1 MKNGISKLSILT
13 IVIIFN
19 SCITSENYY
28 PDKSEITGLASPILL
43 NPTQSK
49 IILEDYFQNTDYID
63 SISLP
68 EHVKG
73 EISKDKKEINISKV
87 SESAPWIMVL
97 KIWAKGVEYN
107 ILLKKSKEIAFNF
120 IFDPKGKTYNQVS
133 IAGEMNAWDPGS
145 GILELKN
152 NTWQKTI
159 YLAPGIYE
167 YQLHLDQKPGLD
179 PNNPDSIDN
188 NIGGYNSA
196 LKVGDAMSGNKPIIF
211 TKSFEE
217 SNVSVGIKNKVDD
230 LFIFWENYAISNKDI
245 IRDEHNIS
253 FRIPAEAKK
262 YKRSH
267 IRIWACNKIGE
278 ANDLLIPLQ
287 NGKVI
292 NDPGLLGREDWE
304 ATVFYF
310 LLVDRFNNGNPDNDE
325 PVNDPEINPKANYFG
340 GDLEGVIQKINDG
353 YFEDLGINTIWLSPI
368 TQNPR
373 GAYGLWPDPRTKFSG
388 YHGYWPVSS
397 STIDYR
403 FGNNEVLE
411 ELITKAHKKNMNV
424 VLDYV
429 ANHVHELHPAYRM
442 HPDWATNLYLPD
454 GTLNTEKWD
463 EHRLT
468 TWFDTFLPTLDL
480 ENPTV
485 TEVMTDSALYWLT
498 NFEIDGFR
506 HDATKHIPEIFWRKL
521 TKKIKQKVSVPKNKR
536 LYQIGETYGTPKLIG
551 SYVSSGM
558 LDAQFDFNVYDDA
571 INVLAKEDQSF
582 ERLSNSLLSSL
593 QQYGYHNIMGYISG
607 NQDRPRF
614 ISLAGGQV
622 KFEEDTKLA
631 GWTRIIDVGNPVGY
645 QRLQMLQAFNMTIP
659 GIPTIYYGDEYGM
672 PGANDPDNR
681 RMMQFN
687 GLKEKEQ
694 ETLENI
700 KKLVKLRREKIQFT
714 FGDMEII
721 FVDSVKLIYSRSY
734 FENTGIV
741 IFNRSNDP
749 QKISVNLDNRF
760 SKLQLK
766 SNFGSE
772 FKFENGK
779 LEIFM
784 DPNSFDVLTN

>member
-1 MKNGISKLSILT
+1 MKNKIPILSILT
-13 IVIIFN
+13 IVIVFN
-19 SCITSENYY
+19 SCINSENYY
-28 PDKSEITGLASPILL
+28 PDKSEITGLASAILL

-63 SISLP
+63 SIALP
-68 EHVKG
+68 NHLQGKLSE
-73 EISKDKKEINISKV
+73 DKKEINISQV
-87 SESAPWIMVL
+87 NESAPWIMVL
-97 KIWAKGVEYN
+97 KIWAKGTEYS
-107 ILLKKSKEIAFNF
+107 ILLKKSREIAFNF
-120 IFDPKGKTYNQVS
+120 VFDPKGKVYKQVA
-133 IAGEMNAWDPGS
+133 IAGDMNAWDPGS

-159 YLAPGIYE
+159 YLAPGTYG

-196 LKVGDAMSGNKPIIF
+196 LKVGDAITANKPHIF
-211 TKSFEE
+211 TKSFEK
-217 SNVSVGIKNKVDD
+217 NNISVGVKNNVDD
-230 LFIFWENYAISNKDI
+230 LFIFWENYEIAAEDI
-245 IRDEHNIS
+245 IRDDLHIS
-253 FRIPAEAKK
+253 FRIPNEAKK

-267 IRIWACNKIGE
+267 IRIWACNKFGE

-292 NDPGLLGREDWE
+292 NDPGLLSREDWE

-368 TQNPR
+368 TQNPL

-397 STIDYR
+397 THIDYR
-403 FGNNEVLE
+403 FGNDQILE
-411 ELITKAHKKNMNV
+411 ELITTAHKNNMNV

-429 ANHVHELHPAYRM
+429 ANHVHELHPVYRQ

-480 ENPTV
+480 ESPLV

-536 LYQIGETYGTPKLIG
+536 MYQIGETYGTPKLIG
-551 SYVSSGM
+551 SYVGSGM

-571 INVLAKEDQSF
+571 INVLAKENESF

-614 ISLAGGQV
+614 ISVAGGQV

-631 GWTRIIDVGNPVGY
+631 GWTRKIDVGDPLGY

-687 GLKEKEQ
+687 GLKEKEK

-714 FGDMEII
+714 FGDMEIL
-721 FVDSVKLIYSRSY
+721 FVDGEKLIYSRSY

-741 IFNRSNDP
+741 IFNKSNDP
-749 QKISVNLDNRF
+749 QKISLNLDSRL
-760 SKLQLK
+760 SKLQLI
-766 SNFGSE
+766 SNFGSD
-772 FKFENGK
+772 FIFENGK

-784 DPNSFDVLTN
+784 EPNSFEVLTN